1 MDYVAIDF
9 ETANK
14 YMNSACSVGLV
25 KFKGGKIVEEYYSLI
40 KPPIMSFDAMNIQ
53 IHGIRPADVRNAPCF
68 KTIWKDD
75 MVDFI
80 EGLPLAAHYASFDMN
95 VLRALF
101 KTYEIES
108 GSLRYICTVSVARK
122 IFPELENHRLST
134 VAAYLGLSLNHHQA
148 LDDARA
154 CGNILARAFDMA
166 KVDSFEDLCIQK
178 GMCLKI
184 F

>member
-1 MDYVAIDF
+1 MDFVAIDF

-14 YMNSACSVGLV
+14 YANSACSVGLV
-25 KFKGGKIVEEYYSLI
+25 KFRGGQIVDEYYSLI
-40 KPPIMSFDAMNIQ
+40 KPPVMSFDGMNIK
-53 IHGIRPADVRNAPCF
+53 IHGIKPADVRYSPDF
-68 KTIWKDD
+68 KTIWESEILS
-75 MVDFI
+75 FI
-80 EGLPLAAHYASFDMN
+80 EGLPLAAHNASFDMN

-101 KTYEIES
+101 KTYAIEP

-122 IFPELENHRLST
+122 IFPMLDNHRLST
-134 VAAYLGLSLNHHQA
+134 VADYLGLSLNHHQA

-154 CGNILARAFDMA
+154 CGNILAKAFELA
-166 KVDSFEDLCIQK
+166 EADSFENLCIKK

>member
-25 KFKGGKIVEEYYSLI
+25 KFRGGKIVDEYYSLI
-40 KPPIMSFDAMNIQ
+40 KPPIMSFDAMNIK
-53 IHGIRPADVRNAPCF
+53 IHGIKPADVRYAPSF
-68 KTIWKDD
+68 SEIWYSDLIG
-75 MVDFI
+75 FI
-80 EGLPLAAHYASFDMN
+80 EGLPLAAHNASFDMN

-101 KTYEIES
+101 KTYAIEP

-122 IFPELENHRLST
+122 TFPELENHRLST
-134 VAAYLGLSLNHHQA
+134 VAAHLGLPLNHHQA

-154 CGNILARAFDMA
+154 CGNILLSAFEMA
-166 KVDSFEDLCIQK
+166 KADSFEALCIKK